1 MKFILMSIL
10 WMSGLACTL
19 SAQTT
24 NPRYFCYDAA
34 GNRLWRTSFQDT
46 NCDGIQSIVN
56 DDKKWDEESYLY
68 AKHIKVYPN
77 PGPGMYKIHN
87 DSIGEKDEYVIYTMD
102 GQMIYSVPALSTDQN
117 IDISGHPDGM
127 YILTYKRK
135 DAKLLTWPLIKNQ

>member
-1 MKFILMSIL
+1 MKTIIVLLSFMCLGI
-10 WMSGLACTL
+10 

-34 GNRLWRTSFQDT
+34 GNRLWRTNFQDT
-46 NCDGIQSIVN
+46 NCDGIPPIAIDQ
-56 DDKKWDEESYLY
+56 KWDEESYLY
-68 AKHIKVYPN
+68 AKQIKVYPN

-87 DSIGEKDEYVIYTMD
+87 DSIGEKEEYVIYTMD
-102 GQMIYSVPALSTDQN
+102 GRMIYSVPAFSTEQN

-135 DAKLLTWPLIKNQ
+135 DAELLTWPLIKNQ